1 MLATGKS
8 VSEIGLIL
16 HLGVTTISTY
26 RTRILTK
33 MDMKTNADLVKY
45 AILTED
51 SNKIR
56 KASPFLF
63 SPIRLI
69 ILLQPSSNGNYI
81 YQVDKK

>member
-1 MLATGKS
+1 
-8 VSEIGLIL
+8 
-16 HLGVTTISTY
+16 
-26 RTRILTK
+26 